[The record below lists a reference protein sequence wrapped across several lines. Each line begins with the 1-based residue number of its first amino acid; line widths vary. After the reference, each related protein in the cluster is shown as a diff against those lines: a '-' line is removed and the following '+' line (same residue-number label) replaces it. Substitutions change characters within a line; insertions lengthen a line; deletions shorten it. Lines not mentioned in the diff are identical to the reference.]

1 MKLIPKNWESF
12 QHYKDRSPTWIK
24 LHKHLLDDMA
34 FQRLPVGAR
43 ALAPMLWLLASESVQ
58 GIFNG
63 STEELAFRLRQNE
76 KEISVALEALIKS
89 GFFLLYQDASNPLAD
104 CYTTSDVVAQ
114 LGSPEKRRE
123 EKEIDTDLPDGVSMS
138 VWQDFK
144 KHRKAKKSPITDTA
158 MQAIQREADKAGW
171 TLETALSETCARGWT
186 GFKAEWVTDKQGSQP
201 TTYANVMAGAI

>member
-89 GFFLLYQDASNPLAD
+89 GFFILYQDASNPLAD

>member
-123 EKEIDTDLPDGVSMS
+123 EKEIDTDLPEGVSMS

-201 TTYANVMAGAI
+201 TSYANVMAGAI

>member
-63 STEELAFRLRQNE
+63 STEELSFRLRQNE
-76 KEISVALEALIKS
+76 KEISVSLEALIKS
-89 GFFLLYQDASNPLAD
+89 GFFILYQDASNPLAD

-123 EKEIDTDLPDGVSMS
+123 EKEIDTDLPEGVSMS

-171 TLETALSETCARGWT
+171 TLETALSEACARGWT
-186 GFKAEWVTDKQGSQP
+186 GFKAEWVTDKQGSHQV
-201 TTYANVMAGAI
+201 TSNGILAGAI

>member
-24 LHKHLLDDMA
+24 LHKHLLDDMT

-58 GIFNG
+58 GVFNG

-89 GFFLLYQDASNPLAD
+89 GFFLVYQDASSTLVD
-104 CYTTSDVVAQ
+104 CYTTSDDVAQ

-123 EKEIDTDLPDGVSMS
+123 EKDIDADLPEGVSQQ

-144 KHRKAKKSPITDTA
+144 KHRKTKKSAITDTA
-158 MQAIQREADKAGW
+158 IEAIRREADRAGW
-171 TLETALSETCARGWT
+171 TMENALIESCARGWV
-186 GFKAEWVTDKQGSQP
+186 GFKADWVSSEKQGTQTS
-201 TTYANVMAGAI
+201 NGMLAGAI

>member
-89 GFFLLYQDASNPLAD
+89 GFFILYQDASNPLAD

-171 TLETALSETCARGWT
+171 TLETALSETCARGWS

>member
-24 LHKHLLDDMA
+24 LHKNLLDDMA

-58 GIFNG
+58 GVFNG
-63 STEELAFRLRQNE
+63 STEELSFRLRQNE
-76 KEISVALEALIKS
+76 KEISVALEALINS
-89 GFFLLYQDASNPLAD
+89 GFFILYQDASNPLAD
-104 CYTTSDVVAQ
+104 CYTTSNVLVQ

-123 EKEIDTDLPDGVSMS
+123 EKEIDTDLPEGVSPS

>member
-1 MKLIPKNWESF
+1 MKLIPKNWETF
-12 QHYKDRSPTWIK
+12 QHYKDRSPTWVK
-24 LHKHLLDDMA
+24 LHKNLLDDMA

-63 STEELAFRLRQNE
+63 STEELALRLRQNE

-89 GFFLLYQDASNPLAD
+89 GFFILYQDASNPLAD

>member
-63 STEELAFRLRQNE
+63 STEELSFRLRQNE
-76 KEISVALEALIKS
+76 KEISVSLEALIKS
-89 GFFLLYQDASNPLAD
+89 GFFILYQDASNPLAD

-123 EKEIDTDLPDGVSMS
+123 EKEIDTDLPEGVSMS

-171 TLETALSETCARGWT
+171 TLETALSEACARGWT

>member
-58 GIFNG
+58 GVFNG
-63 STEELAFRLRQNE
+63 STEELSFRLRQNE

-89 GFFLLYQDASNPLAD
+89 GFFILYQDASSPLAD

-123 EKEIDTDLPDGVSMS
+123 EKEIDTDLPEGVSMS

-144 KHRKAKKSPITDTA
+144 QHRKAKKSPITVTA
-158 MQAIQREADKAGW
+158 MVAIQREADKAGW
-171 TLETALSETCARGWT
+171 TLETALSEACARGWT